1 MVISGMVAVAG
12 FASQRLDFCF
22 ARRWGPGQL
31 AQELSDGFW
40 QLAACSAD
48 IITQP
53 LCLEQVEGAITQR
66 SGVGLW
72 ELVHELM
79 GGPYAEISRKSKSD
93 RGSGQRDF

>member
-1 MVISGMVAVAG
+1 MIAFVGLS
-12 FASQRLDFCF
+12 SKRLDFCF
-22 ARRWGPGQL
+22 ACRWGPGQL

-53 LCLEQVEGAITQR
+53 LCLEQVEGSITQR

-79 GGPYAEISRKSKSD
+79 GGQYAEISRKSKSD